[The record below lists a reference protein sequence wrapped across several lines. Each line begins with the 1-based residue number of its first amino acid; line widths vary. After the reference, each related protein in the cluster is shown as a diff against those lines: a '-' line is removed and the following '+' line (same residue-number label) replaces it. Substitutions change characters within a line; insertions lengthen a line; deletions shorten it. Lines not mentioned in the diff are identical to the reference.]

1 MSDVKYEIF
10 NLITGKFETLDVS
23 PEEHID
29 MIAKQ
34 LSEQSQELYQMYKA
48 ERDIVRS
55 ILKKAT
61 ESDGST
67 D

>member
-1 MSDVKYEIF
+1 MAEDKYDLFNLTTGKYEDF
-10 NLITGKFETLDVS
+10 DVS
-23 PEEHID
+23 AREYMD
-29 MIAKQ
+29 DIAKMVAKE
-34 LSEQSQELYQMYKA
+34 SHELYQIYKA

-61 ESDGST
+61 TKDEST

>member
-1 MSDVKYEIF
+1 MDKDKYDLFNLATGKYEDF
-10 NLITGKFETLDVS
+10 DVS
-23 PEEHID
+23 ARKYMD
-29 MIAKQ
+29 DIARTVAKE
-34 LSEQSQELYQMYKA
+34 SHTLYQIYKA

-61 ESDGST
+61 ENDEST

>member
-1 MSDVKYEIF
+1 MPNGKYDLFNMVTGKYEEF
-10 NLITGKFETLDVS
+10 
-23 PEEHID
+23 D
-29 MIAKQ
+29 MDANEYVDDIAKIIA
-34 LSEQSQELYQMYKA
+34 SQSNELYQIYKA

-61 ESDGST
+61 INSEST

>member
-1 MSDVKYEIF
+1 MAEDKYDLFNLTTGKYEDF
-10 NLITGKFETLDVS
+10 DVS
-23 PEEHID
+23 AKEYMD
-29 MIAKQ
+29 DIAKMVAKE
-34 LSEQSQELYQMYKA
+34 SHALYQIYKA

-61 ESDGST
+61 TKDEST